1 MASNGEILRFVAG
14 IIFPIILQ
22 ENRMTPSQKPMAN
35 PVVVLREEFDD
46 WAVLF
51 NPDTAEAVGIN
62 PVGIAVWKRM
72 DGRQTV
78 GEITLKI
85 QEQFSQVPGTA
96 AAEISKF
103 IADLEQRGFIG
114 YEPEPA
120 G

>member
-1 MASNGEILRFVAG
+1 
-14 IIFPIILQ
+14 
-22 ENRMTPSQKPMAN
+22 MTVSRRPLIN

-51 NPDTAEAVGIN
+51 NPDTAEALGIN
-62 PVGIAVWKRM
+62 PVGIAVWKLM

-78 GEITLKI
+78 EQIASKI

-96 AAEISKF
+96 PDEIGRF
-103 IADLEQRGFIG
+103 VADLEKRGYIG
-114 YEPEPA
+114 YESGPA